1 MNQPAREADDAE
13 VRTILS
19 IDGGGIRGLVP
30 AIVLAEIE
38 RRTQRRIADLFHLIA
53 GTSTGGILAVGLTVP
68 DAAGRPKFTAQDMVD
83 LYANNG
89 DKIFRKQW
97 WRQKLSW
104 FYGAA
109 YSPKALEDLL
119 QHYAGDAMLSDGV
132 TGVLVTTWELRTRT
146 AWFFRRAQARVDA
159 TTNHPMR
166 VIARATSAPPT
177 YFPPLH
183 MDAHDGGPAYAL
195 VDGGVFANNPG
206 MAAWVDAHEGAR
218 PDQKVF
224 MVSLGTGSA
233 DDPITYQTAL
243 GWGKILAAQP
253 IIGVVLDGASDTV
266 EHELARLLRDDNYFR
281 FQLDIPN
288 ANREM
293 DNGSKENID
302 ALKGLAQKMIA
313 ERSQDLDKVCT
324 RLTELAAQK

>member
-1 MNQPAREADDAE
+1 
-13 VRTILS
+13 
-19 IDGGGIRGLVP
+19 
-30 AIVLAEIE
+30 
-38 RRTQRRIADLFHLIA
+38 
-53 GTSTGGILAVGLTVP
+53 
-68 DAAGRPKFTAQDMVD
+68 
-83 LYANNG
+83 
-89 DKIFRKQW
+89 
-97 WRQKLSW
+97 
-104 FYGAA
+104 
-109 YSPKALEDLL
+109 
-119 QHYAGDAMLSDGV
+119 
-132 TGVLVTTWELRTRT
+132 
-146 AWFFRRAQARVDA
+146 
-159 TTNHPMR
+159 
-166 VIARATSAPPT
+166 
-177 YFPPLH
+177 

-195 VDGGVFANNPG
+195 VDGGVFATNPG

-302 ALKGLAQKMIA
+302 PHQGLAQKIIR